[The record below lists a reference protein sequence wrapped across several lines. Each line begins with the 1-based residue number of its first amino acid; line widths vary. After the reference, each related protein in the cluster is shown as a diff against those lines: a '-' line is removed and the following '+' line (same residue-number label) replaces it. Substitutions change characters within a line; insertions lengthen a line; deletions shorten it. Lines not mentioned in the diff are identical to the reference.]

1 MFTQGL
7 GIDLIQAAKNELEF
21 LKLVDDYPALCKGPV
36 VKNAIRRYELFW
48 LPFASRFGSSPAL
61 QAAPLD
67 IAWVWHVHMLA
78 PFYYEQDC
86 PNIVST
92 VLDHAPLN
100 SIQRNLSLLSTRH
113 RWIKTY
119 PGEPFEVD
127 LTNPPPVF
135 AEYRSRIQY
144 NLEEAC
150 YRQFKF
156 YYQVSLPHYSDDLFL
171 NSAVKRYEHHLQ
183 LKRLHPE
190 VFMVPCYDFDL
201 IWLAHQLHP
210 LNYKHTTKEL
220 LGKPLHHDDRA
231 TGRTPGSKLYDAEIK
246 TRSVWEK
253 AGLRFPKAGAM
264 YRGDPPD
271 PSPTTPNW
279 LYAPLAR
286 SEYACE
292 IQRIQASLNSRKN
305 FLLRVE
311 SKIGKLL
318 FSQNFKGGFLVAAAM
333 PRKFKFDNQSKHIIN
348 ICLFKKKLFGK
359 KLIAESQLDLLPYFE
374 AVPFDDTAPD
384 LQITIDVPLN
394 GGQYTAKFTIDIDQ
408 PPSIMK
414 YCFDIQ
420 PEVNFTPSDHPSM
433 ILSCPQL
440 MLSPSDLAKS
450 HLACDYSSHPVL
462 DRKGN
467 RVFTCRVVHSS
478 DASLSAV
485 EIINTRDHVVASA
498 HTLSPNTFPERI
510 AVEDQRKNIFLNKDE
525 GERAMLIRGN
535 KDWAVC
541 IGMLRIMNPA
551 NRGRGKWKQYFGR
564 KKQKQQH
571 YVSIKVYNLL
581 GARGWCSVR
590 KSKGGLCLVKVDFDT
605 LVRIDLLRNRV
616 VISARAQHIPEIL
629 ALACSISILYLLCMP
644 MPQSHTSS
652 TNVSPSLY
660 TAGYLS
666 KKVPRNVYQPVMDLI
681 EKVLDF
687 SEDIS
692 FEWIQWENAASD
704 SVSDGCG
711 WDGEGGACIGTGD
724 GTGGGCVGSE
734 DGGGCVGGDSGGGC
748 VGGGDGGG
756 DGGSGCGAGGGCG
769 GGGCGGGCGGGGCGG
784 GGN

>member
-1 MFTQGL
+1 MPAPQQAMFTQGL

-21 LKLVDDYPALCKGPV
+21 LKLVDDYPTLCKGPV

-78 PFYYEQDC
+78 PFNYEQDC
-86 PNIVST
+86 LNILST

-100 SIQRNLSLLSTRH
+100 STQRTRLQ
-113 RWIKTY
+113 WIKTF
-119 PGEPFEVD
+119 PREQFEVD
-127 LTNPPPVF
+127 LTNPPPVV

-156 YYQVSLPHYSDDLFL
+156 YYKVSLPHYSDDLFL
-171 NSAVKRYEHHLQ
+171 KSTVERYEHHLQ

-201 IWLAHQLHP
+201 IWHAHQLHP
-210 LNYKHTTKEL
+210 LNYRQTTNEL

-231 TGRTPGSKLYDAEIK
+231 TGRTPGSKLYDAEMK
-246 TRSVWEK
+246 TRSVWEE
-253 AGLRFPKAGAM
+253 AGLRFLKAGAM

-271 PSPTTPNW
+271 PCSPTPDW
-279 LYAPLAR
+279 LYASLAR
-286 SEYACE
+286 SEYTCE
-292 IQRIQASLNSRKN
+292 IQRIQTSLNSRKN
-305 FLLRVE
+305 FVLRVE

-318 FSQNFKGGFLVAAAM
+318 FCQIFKGGFPAAATV

-348 ICLFKKKLFGK
+348 IRLFKTKLFGK

-374 AVPFDDTAPD
+374 SVPFDDAAPT

-394 GGQYTAKFTIDIDQ
+394 GGQYTVKLTIDIDQ

-440 MLSPSDLAKS
+440 MLSPNDLAKS
-450 HLACDYSSHPVL
+450 HLACDFSSHPVL
-462 DRKGN
+462 DWKGN
-467 RVFTCRVVHSS
+467 RVFSCRVVHSS
-478 DASLSAV
+478 DAPLSAV

-498 HTLSPNTFPERI
+498 HTLSPNTFPEQN

-541 IGMLRIMNPA
+541 IGKLRLMNPA
-551 NRGRGKWKQYFGR
+551 NRGRRKWKQYFGG
-564 KKQKQQH
+564 KKLKQQH
-571 YVSIKVYNLL
+571 YVSIKVYNLF
-581 GARGWCSVR
+581 GTRGRCSVR
-590 KSKGGLCLVKVDFDT
+590 KSKGGLFLIRVDSDT

-616 VISARAQHIPEIL
+616 VISPRAQHIPEIL
-629 ALACSISILYLLCMP
+629 ALACSISILYLLCLP
-644 MPQSHTSS
+644 MPQSHPSS
-652 TNVSPSLY
+652 IVVSPSLY
-660 TAGYLS
+660 AAGYLS
-666 KKVPRNVYQPVMDLI
+666 QKVPRNDYQPVMDLI

-692 FEWIQWENAASD
+692 SEWIQWEDAASD
-704 SVSDGCG
+704 TVSDGCG
-711 WDGEGGACIGTGD
+711 RDGEGGACIGTGD

-734 DGGGCVGGDSGGGC
+734 GGGGCGGADSGGGC

-769 GGGCGGGCGGGGCGG
+769 GGGCGGGCGGGGD
-784 GGN
+784 

>member
-156 YYQVSLPHYSDDLFL
+156 YYQVSLPHFSDDLFL

-201 IWLAHQLHP
+201 IWHAHQLHP

-220 LGKPLHHDDRA
+220 LGKSLHHDDRA

-394 GGQYTAKFTIDIDQ
+394 GGQYTAKLTIDIDQ

-440 MLSPSDLAKS
+440 MLS
-450 HLACDYSSHPVL
+450 
-462 DRKGN
+462 
-467 RVFTCRVVHSS
+467 
-478 DASLSAV
+478 
-485 EIINTRDHVVASA
+485 
-498 HTLSPNTFPERI
+498 
-510 AVEDQRKNIFLNKDE
+510 QR
-525 GERAMLIRGN
+525 
-535 KDWAVC
+535 
-541 IGMLRIMNPA
+541 
-551 NRGRGKWKQYFGR
+551 
-564 KKQKQQH
+564 
-571 YVSIKVYNLL
+571 
-581 GARGWCSVR
+581 
-590 KSKGGLCLVKVDFDT
+590 
-605 LVRIDLLRNRV
+605 
-616 VISARAQHIPEIL
+616 
-629 ALACSISILYLLCMP
+629 
-644 MPQSHTSS
+644 
-652 TNVSPSLY
+652 
-660 TAGYLS
+660 
-666 KKVPRNVYQPVMDLI
+666 
-681 EKVLDF
+681 
-687 SEDIS
+687 
-692 FEWIQWENAASD
+692 
-704 SVSDGCG
+704 
-711 WDGEGGACIGTGD
+711 
-724 GTGGGCVGSE
+724 
-734 DGGGCVGGDSGGGC
+734 SG
-748 VGGGDGGG
+748 
-756 DGGSGCGAGGGCG
+756 
-769 GGGCGGGCGGGGCGG
+769 
-784 GGN
+784 